1 MHAPAVGDVVAQLLH
16 TTLEERLLPTPR
28 MVMSARHGQAGPAER
43 RGVHRIGVYGS
54 SERLVVGVKGPL
66 GLRPIAFVIP
76 SQRAPL
82 AEMDIVQMGY
92 QPVVH
97 SPEQFDAFIRSEITK
112 RAAVIEQANVH
123 IDRRRHHDNRHS
135 GGEEMKSLLR
145 AAAVLSLATLALTTS
160 AQSYPTRPIRVLI
173 PFTAGSA
180 ADIIARAM
188 EPQLREKL
196 GQSLVIDNRGG
207 AGGNIAAEMTAKSA
221 PDGYTLM
228 MGTIGTHAINYSLY
242 SKLPYHPIRDFTPI
256 ALVGDSP
263 NVLVINPKVPANS
276 IQELIAL
283 AKAHPGQLN
292 YGSSGAGTSVHLSAE
307 LFSTMAG
314 IKMVHV
320 PFKGATEALT
330 ALLGGQLDLM
340 FASLSSSIP
349 LIKQGRLKAFAVTG
363 AQRSPSIPELPTIS
377 EAALPG
383 YAAAAW
389 YGLVGPAGIPRPIVA
404 TLSNASLATIAMPE
418 VKDRLFAS
426 GVEVRPG
433 NDQQFAKLIAS
444 EVQKWAKVVK
454 DSGAK
459 VE

>member
-1 MHAPAVGDVVAQLLH
+1 
-16 TTLEERLLPTPR
+16 
-28 MVMSARHGQAGPAER
+28 
-43 RGVHRIGVYGS
+43 
-54 SERLVVGVKGPL
+54 
-66 GLRPIAFVIP
+66 
-76 SQRAPL
+76 
-82 AEMDIVQMGY
+82 
-92 QPVVH
+92 
-97 SPEQFDAFIRSEITK
+97 
-112 RAAVIEQANVH
+112 
-123 IDRRRHHDNRHS
+123 
-135 GGEEMKSLLR
+135 MKSLLR
-145 AAAVLSLATLALTTS
+145 TAAVLSLATLALTTS